1 MADGSKIGAKA
12 ENVSPLRKGVPCPN
26 CGTKSARDT
35 YPFCSKR
42 CSDLDLGKWLDGS
55 HVIAADEA
63 GSNPMEDEY

>member
-1 MADGSKIGAKA
+1 MAGKSKTGAKA
-12 ENVSPLRKGVPCPN
+12 ENVSPLRKLVQCPN

-55 HVIAADEA
+55 YVIGTEEA
-63 GSNPMEDEY
+63 GSGLIEEEY